1 MKRIKVVIF
10 IILTALLTASCAG
23 APQKSPQVT
32 GAEPTISLY
41 DNKTGKKLNIKLE
54 EYLTG
59 VVAAEMDPA
68 WPVNALAAQAII
80 ARTFTME
87 NIKAGRIKK
96 IHGTDASTSIEE
108 FQAYDP
114 SRVNDNV
121 RKAVSMTRGEVVLYK
136 GRYVK
141 GWFSAC
147 DGGVEASAKE
157 GLAYIKTPTPYINT
171 GVKDNCL
178 SVTLPENKSWR
189 VEIPLEKVRAAVRQI
204 AGNDPGAI
212 NSVEITQKGPSGRAE
227 KIRLGSVEVGAPAL
241 RLALGSDQVRSMLI
255 DSASVQGDNL
265 ILKGKG
271 FGHGVGMCQWG
282 ANLMAKQG
290 KSPEDIVKFYFKD
303 IDIKKIWK

>member
-1 MKRIKVVIF
+1 MKRIRVAIF
-10 IILTALLTASCAG
+10 VILTALLTASCAG
-23 APQKSPQVT
+23 APQRSPQVT
-32 GAEPTISLY
+32 GEEPTISLY
-41 DNKTGKKLNIKLE
+41 DNKTGQKLNIKLE
-54 EYLTG
+54 EYLAG

-96 IHGTDASTSIEE
+96 VHGTDASTSIEE

-114 SRVNDNV
+114 SRINDNV
-121 RKAVSMTRGEVVLYK
+121 RKAVSMTRGEVVLHK
-136 GRYVK
+136 GQYIK
-141 GWFSAC
+141 GWFAAC

-157 GLAYIKTPTPYINT
+157 GLSYVKTPTPYVNA

-178 SVTLPENKSWR
+178 SITPPENKSWTS
-189 VEIPLEKVRAAVRQI
+189 EIPLNRVREAARKI
-204 AGNDPGAI
+204 AGKDPGNI
-212 NSVEITQKGPSGRAE
+212 QSVTITQKGPSGRAE
-227 KIRLGSVEVGAPAL
+227 KIRLGNVEVGGPAL

-255 DSASVQGDNL
+255 DSATVQGDKL
-265 ILKGKG
+265 VLKGKG

-282 ANLMAKQG
+282 ANLMARNG
-290 KSPEDIVKFYFKD
+290 KSPEDIVSFYFKD